1 MCIYMHEH
9 MLYMLRRTTSPGF
22 HLNKVKTTTEFDSN
36 SNTSRAPGCS
46 WIGGQLGLQQL
57 GYEDLSTNGTKSDQL
72 RYGGLAKKQDIQTTA
87 KEASKAKAFVHYL
100 CMCTH
105 VHIKART

>member
-22 HLNKVKTTTEFDSN
+22 HLNKVKMTTEFDSN
-36 SNTSRAPGCS
+36 SNNSRAPGCS

-57 GYEDLSTNGTKSDQL
+57 GYEDLSMNGTKLDQL
-72 RYGGLAKKQDIQTTA
+72 GYRLLLKKQDVQTTT
-87 KEASKAKAFVHYL
+87 KEARKAKAFVYYL
-100 CMCTH
+100 CMCMH

>member
-1 MCIYMHEH
+1 
-9 MLYMLRRTTSPGF
+9 MLRRTTSPGF

-72 RYGGLAKKQDIQTTA
+72 GYGGTKSDQLGYGGLTKKQDVQTTT

>member
-1 MCIYMHEH
+1 MYIHA
-9 MLYMLRRTTSPGF
+9 RTHAVYATSDNQLGF
-22 HLNKVKTTTEFDSN
+22 HLNKVKMTTEFDSN

-72 RYGGLAKKQDIQTTA
+72 GYGGLTKKQDVQTTA